1 MFTVLSILG
10 TRPEATK
17 LAPVIHALQVNPK
30 FTCKV
35 CITGQHR
42 QQLDPFL
49 KLFEIKSDWDL
60 DVMLPNQSLFQLTS
74 KLLLG
79 LEKVIDECQPDLIL
93 VQGDTTTVLAGSLAG
108 FYKKIPVGHVEAGLR
123 SENKYS
129 PFPEEINRRLAD
141 HLSDLWFAPTDK
153 AHAALLREGIQDEKI
168 FVTGNTGIDALHWVL
183 KKLPV
188 QPDPSW
194 NLPNWNPNNRLI
206 LVTGHRRESFG
217 KGFAHICE
225 GLSMIVKQHK
235 NVELVYPV
243 HLNPNVREPVHQQL
257 GNQDR
262 IHLIEPL
269 EYTPFVYLMNQAELI
284 LTDSGGVQEEAP
296 SLGKPVL
303 VMRDVTERM
312 EGVEAGV
319 STLVGTGAERIFAET
334 SRLLTDD
341 LAYQQMAK
349 GVNPYGDGQAA
360 KRIVDIL
367 LQYADLAASH

>member
-17 LAPVIHALQVNPK
+17 LAPVIRALEAHPQLAS
-30 FTCKV
+30 KV

-49 KLFEIKSDWDL
+49 KLFEIKAGWDL
-60 DVMLPNQSLFQLTS
+60 NVMSPNQSLFQLTS

-79 LEKVIDECQPDLIL
+79 LEKVLEECQPDLIL

-123 SENKYS
+123 SEHKYS

-153 AHAALLREGIQDEKI
+153 ARSALIKEGIQDEEI

-183 KKLPV
+183 SQLPV

-194 NLPNWNPNNRLI
+194 RLPSWNPNNRLI

-217 KGFAHICE
+217 HGFAHICE
-225 GLSMIVKQHK
+225 GLNMIVEQYN

-257 GNQDR
+257 GHHDR

-269 EYTPFVYLMNQAELI
+269 AYVPFVYLMNQVDLV

-319 STLVGTGAERIFAET
+319 SILIGTDAERIAAET
-334 SRLLTDD
+334 SRLLSDGA
-341 LAYQQMAK
+341 AYQQMVTAH
-349 GVNPYGDGQAA
+349 NPYGDGHAA
-360 KRIVDIL
+360 ERIVDVIA
-367 LQYADLAASH
+367 QYADLADGH